1 MKTSS
6 DLRLVEKV
14 DQEGGLRR
22 SVEKENGIQCVLLF
36 DIYTLKS
43 FDLK

>member
-6 DLRLVEKV
+6 DLGLVEKV

-22 SVEKENGIQCVLLF
+22 SVEKENGTQCVFLF
-36 DIYTLKS
+36 DTYILKS